1 VIISQVMP
9 MPATDEDYIIAQ
21 AVGALTWPHGAS
33 MSGNVSVMMD
43 PYQGY
48 AMITFRIPDDL
59 PGNNLADVVVEQV
72 YKVMNAAFA
81 ADAGLTM
88 CTVRAIATI
97 TTADRRGRT
106 LQAFRANATREA
118 LLEWARVIPNPTPKQ
133 LREQMFGSA
142 WWNPAVPTDRLR

>member
-1 VIISQVMP
+1 
-9 MPATDEDYIIAQ
+9 
-21 AVGALTWPHGAS
+21 
-33 MSGNVSVMMD
+33 
-43 PYQGY
+43 
-48 AMITFRIPDDL
+48 
-59 PGNNLADVVVEQV
+59 
-72 YKVMNAAFA
+72 
-81 ADAGLTM
+81 M